1 MDSITDNT
9 INLGNLGILDG
20 PPPTTTRMSGGV
32 SSTTPTRITGDT
44 IQTSGSNNI
53 GNTNEEDDNCAASLK
68 DYDTVRSEMKGK
80 IDKYY
85 TDILGL
91 YTSTYDSYLENIN
104 STDQDKID
112 YALTKLKPDVQSYN
126 QQLIKINQAMIDRV
140 NNVSKLIDDQ
150 KKSLVGK
157 RNEID
162 SNYVKIDKLK
172 KRKDTLKVEISGNE
186 DFLSQV
192 GDRHEQDSLY
202 KSIYIGINIL
212 LLIIIVS
219 GLVYL
224 LI

>member
-1 MDSITDNT
+1 MGSLTDNT
-9 INLGNLGILDG
+9 INLGNLDILEG
-20 PPPTTTRMSGGV
+20 PPPTTTRMSGGI
-32 SSTTPTRITGDT
+32 SPTSPARTTDGI
-44 IQTSGSNNI
+44 IQDSGSNNI
-53 GNTNEEDDNCAASLK
+53 GTTNEEDDNCAASLK
-68 DYDTVRSEMKGK
+68 DYETVRSEMKDK
-80 IDKYY
+80 INKYY
-85 TDILGL
+85 TDVLGL

-112 YALTKLKPDVQSYN
+112 YAVTKLKPDVKSYN
-126 QQLIKINQAMIDRV
+126 DQLIRINQAMIDRV

-150 KKSLVGK
+150 KKSLIGK

-172 KRKDTLKVEISGNE
+172 KRRDTLKVDISGNE

-192 GDRHEQDSLY
+192 DGRREQDTLY
-202 KSIYIGINIL
+202 KSIYVGINIL
-212 LLIIIVS
+212 LLIIIIA